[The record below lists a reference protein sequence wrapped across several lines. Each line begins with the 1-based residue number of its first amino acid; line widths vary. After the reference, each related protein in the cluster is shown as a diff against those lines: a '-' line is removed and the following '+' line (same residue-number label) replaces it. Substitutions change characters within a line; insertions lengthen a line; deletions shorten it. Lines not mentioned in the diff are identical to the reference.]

1 MYIEWKYFY
10 IGIICYEYVC
20 IEFKFNMCINFFLFF
35 INILYLKLVNYKWY
49 NIEVEIVWYKIDG
62 F

>member
-1 MYIEWKYFY
+1 MCMFVCFKIIFGRGGLKNYLMYIEWKYFY

-35 INILYLKLVNYKWY
+35 INILYL
-49 NIEVEIVWYKIDG
+49 
-62 F
+62 